1 MAHDGKITQDAGAAR
16 EKQPLGL
23 HMAVGAQRSGAVLC
37 RRDSGKYLESTY
49 GTAAVHERGLRV
61 YTTLNVAMQ
70 RAADRAVRDGL
81 HAYDRR
87 HGWRGKLAQHFA

>member
-1 MAHDGKITQDAGAAR
+1 MIWRPTSSRKSASIWRA
-16 EKQPLGL
+16 
-23 HMAVGAQRSGAVLC
+23 
-37 RRDSGKYLESTY
+37 TY
-49 GTAAVHERGLRV
+49 GTEAVHERGLRV

-87 HGWRGKLAQHFA
+87 HGWRGNLPNILTTTSPRWKLRR